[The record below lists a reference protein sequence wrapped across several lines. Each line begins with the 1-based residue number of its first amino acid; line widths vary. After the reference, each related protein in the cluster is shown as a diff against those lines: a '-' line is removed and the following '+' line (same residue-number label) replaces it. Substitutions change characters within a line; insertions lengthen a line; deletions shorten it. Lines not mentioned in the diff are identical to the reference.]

1 MTLQENIEKFADSVK
16 AGNLQRRYWMVR
28 TNSGTYFD
36 LFVEKGYVA
45 LNRNDIPYK
54 AVYDANQEYD
64 KPDLVVKKVKQ
75 TIKESVNFNNS
86 LYADER
92 ALSVAVSQVY
102 KFVYDIHKGDVV
114 IIPAENS
121 NKICIGLFEEDFI
134 ADNKQTTEQFV
145 YTRKV
150 KWIKQLEK
158 RYFDPFF
165 YKLFTSHQA
174 ESVN

>member
-102 KFVYDIHKGDVV
+102 KFVYDIHK
-114 IIPAENS
+114 
-121 NKICIGLFEEDFI
+121 
-134 ADNKQTTEQFV
+134 
-145 YTRKV
+145 KV
-150 KWIKQLEK
+150 ML
-158 RYFDPFF
+158 
-165 YKLFTSHQA
+165 L
-174 ESVN
+174 

>member
-75 TIKESVNFNNS
+75 TIKESANFNNS
-86 LYADER
+86 CMLM
-92 ALSVAVSQVY
+92 SVHCLWQ
-102 KFVYDIHKGDVV
+102 FHKY
-114 IIPAENS
+114 IS
-121 NKICIGLFEEDFI
+121 
-134 ADNKQTTEQFV
+134 
-145 YTRKV
+145 
-150 KWIKQLEK
+150 
-158 RYFDPFF
+158 
-165 YKLFTSHQA
+165 LFTIYTK
-174 ESVN
+174 VMLL

>member
-1 MTLQENIEKFADSVK
+1 M
-16 AGNLQRRYWMVR
+16 
-28 TNSGTYFD
+28 
-36 LFVEKGYVA
+36 
-45 LNRNDIPYK
+45 
-54 AVYDANQEYD
+54 YDANQEYD

-75 TIKESVNFNNS
+75 TIKESANFNNS

-134 ADNKQTTEQFV
+134 ADNKQTTEKFV

-158 RYFDPFF
+158 DISI
-165 YKLFTSHQA
+165 LSFTSCSPPIKQFA
-174 ESVN
+174 MLVTIKNT

>member
-64 KPDLVVKKVKQ
+64 KPDLSC
-75 TIKESVNFNNS
+75 KESKANYQGV
-86 LYADER
+86 
-92 ALSVAVSQVY
+92 
-102 KFVYDIHKGDVV
+102 
-114 IIPAENS
+114 
-121 NKICIGLFEEDFI
+121 C
-134 ADNKQTTEQFV
+134 
-145 YTRKV
+145 
-150 KWIKQLEK
+150 
-158 RYFDPFF
+158 
-165 YKLFTSHQA
+165 
-174 ESVN
+174 

>member
-1 MTLQENIEKFADSVK
+1 M
-16 AGNLQRRYWMVR
+16 
-28 TNSGTYFD
+28 
-36 LFVEKGYVA
+36 
-45 LNRNDIPYK
+45 
-54 AVYDANQEYD
+54 YDANQEYD

-158 RYFDPFF
+158 DI
-165 YKLFTSHQA
+165 LILSFTSCSPPIKQR
-174 ESVN
+174 V